1 MISSWFNLSRTS
13 IRPLKLW
20 TSPFFSSLNNVGLK
34 TMIWRDKLPSLI
46 FFSSSKKKKES
57 WKGYCLGPDYISQW
71 IIYLKVKTLNTISHW
86 LQSNNNNML
95 KIVDMVVKRRTQGK
109 CSHEKSYNES
119 IRVMLGVMYPK

>member
-1 MISSWFNLSRTS
+1 MVRPQSNLNSTFKTLNLFIFQFFEQS
-13 IRPLKLW
+13 GSENHDLKRQASVAYFLL
-20 TSPFFSSLNNVGLK
+20 FFL
-34 TMIWRDKLPSLI
+34 
-46 FFSSSKKKKES
+46 KKKES
-57 WKGYCLGPDYISQW
+57 WKGYCLGPNYISQW

-119 IRVMLGVMYPK
+119 IGLMLGVM